1 MVLAQRI
8 LKFFSSRPVFRL
20 CWWLWFVPV
29 AQPLPAQ
36 ALLVG
41 YARLPADTFR
51 PGPPTTNVRASWYR
65 SPAARWDSQPV
76 QGISSLRP
84 APDGT
89 FWALSDN
96 GFGARA
102 NSSTYLLCIYRLRI
116 NWRTADGGPGTV
128 ELLEVVELK
137 DPGGKAGFAITREWD
152 RDRRLTG
159 ADFDPESLEIG
170 PAGNFWI
177 GDEFGPWLLLF
188 SKEGELLAAPI
199 PAALAREDRVRLIKS
214 PGRSAW
220 FRADLQSSR
229 GFEGL
234 TWHPGRAKF
243 FLLLEGN
250 LRGEPA
256 DRLRIFE
263 YSPGA
268 PHARAIS
275 WRYPLE
281 AAEHSI
287 GELTWWPQGNC
298 FLVLERDWG
307 HGSGAAFKKVFAWQ
321 PAAGNAVKWE
331 LADLMDIDDPHHLAD
346 TTGKFA
352 LPYVTIEAVHPV
364 DDRTLIVCNDN
375 NFPARGGRS
384 KEALDG
390 TEFVLLQVDLKSKR
404 R

>member
-1 MVLAQRI
+1 MAPARHI
-8 LKFFSSRPVFRL
+8 LKIFSGRLGL

-36 ALLVG
+36 TQLVG
-41 YARLPADTFR
+41 YALLPANTFR
-51 PGPPTTNVRASWYR
+51 PGPPATNSPVRWYR
-65 SPAARWDSQPV
+65 TPPSRWDSQPV

-96 GFGARA
+96 GFGART
-102 NSSTYLLCIYRLRI
+102 NSATYLLCIYRLRI

-137 DPGGKAGFAITREWD
+137 DPRGKAGFTIIREWD
-152 RDRRLTG
+152 RQRRLTG

-170 PAGNFWI
+170 PDGNFWI
-177 GDEFGPWLLLF
+177 GDEFGPWVLLF

-199 PAALAREDRVRLIKS
+199 PAAVEQEDRVRLIKS

-220 FRADLQSSR
+220 FRANLRRSR

-234 TWHPGRAKF
+234 TWHPGQVKF
-243 FLLLEGN
+243 YLLLEGN
-250 LRGEPA
+250 LRDEPSG
-256 DRLRIFE
+256 RLRIFE
-263 YSPGA
+263 YSPGL

-281 AAEHSI
+281 VAEHSI

-298 FLVLERDWG
+298 FLVVERDWG
-307 HGSGAAFKKVFAWQ
+307 HGPGAAFKKVFAWQ
-321 PAAGNAVKWE
+321 PEAGNAVKWE
-331 LADLMDIDDPHHLAD
+331 LADLMDISDPHHLAD
-346 TTGKFA
+346 STGNFA
-352 LPYVTIEAVHPV
+352 LPYVTIEAVHPI
-364 DDRTLIVCNDN
+364 DDHTLIVCNDN

-384 KEALDG
+384 IEARDG
-390 TEFVLLQVDLKSKR
+390 TEFVLLQVDLESR
-404 R
+404 RR